1 VLAGV
6 TEDVSADKFRNAE
19 VAWSA
24 AGVVTGRFDKVH
36 RVPFGEYVPGRW
48 LVRHV
53 VSLGVIPRDAIPGH
67 GSGELTTTAGPVGI
81 VISFEVFFPQRA
93 RSAIRAGGQVLLV
106 PTNTASYTT
115 TQVPASEIA
124 SDRIR
129 AWETGRDVAMVAPT
143 GWSAVLDSR
152 GHVLQ
157 RSRLVAPAVLEATIP
172 RRTGQTPYVRWGDL
186 PALIAAAALLGGG
199 LGVAR
204 AARGFDHSVKPGKP

>member
-1 VLAGV
+1 MGPG
-6 TEDVSADKFRNAE
+6 D
-19 VAWSA
+19 
-24 AGVVTGRFDKVH
+24 GRYDKVH

-67 GSGELTTTAGPVGI
+67 GSGELTTSAGPVGI

-115 TQVPASEIA
+115 TQVPAAEIG

-152 GHVLQ
+152 GRLLQ
-157 RSRLVAPAVLEATIP
+157 RSRLVAPAVLEATLP

-186 PALIAAAALLGGG
+186 PALLAAAVLLGAGM
-199 LGVAR
+199 A
-204 AARGFDHSVKPGKP
+204 AARGLDQSVNSGKP